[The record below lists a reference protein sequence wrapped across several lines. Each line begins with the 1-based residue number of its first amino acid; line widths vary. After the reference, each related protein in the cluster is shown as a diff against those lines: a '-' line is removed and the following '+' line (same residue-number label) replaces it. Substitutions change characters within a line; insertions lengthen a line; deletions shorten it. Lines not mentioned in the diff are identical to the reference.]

1 MQSKNMNNYSYYLL
15 AFAAQRTPLMSPPL
29 SPRKAPRQA
38 RAQVTR
44 DAILEAAT
52 HIIAAGGLAAFNT
65 NAVAE
70 RAGVSIGSLYQYFPN
85 KDALMVA
92 LIERAQGEQLARVQ
106 AAAAAMA
113 DVDLVTTVRMLVR
126 AAQHHHRENSL
137 LASAIDH
144 EEARL
149 PIAEMLDGFLAQ
161 GGEALRSLLMQ
172 KLGPDTTLDI
182 NRAVRTLPAL
192 ARAVGDAWA
201 NLNPPQLDIAEEEAV
216 RAVLGYLGSGPINY
230 TIEV

>member
-1 MQSKNMNNYSYYLL
+1 
-15 AFAAQRTPLMSPPL
+15 MSVPL

-38 RAQVTR
+38 RARFTH

-52 HIIAAGGLAAFNT
+52 HIIAQGGLAAFNT

-92 LIERAQGEQLARVQ
+92 LIQRQQTRQFDVL
-106 AAAAAMA
+106 AAAVAGVNG
-113 DVDLVTTVRMLVR
+113 DNLETVIRAVVR
-126 AAQHHHRENSL
+126 AAMQHHHDDSL

-149 PIAEMLDGFLAQ
+149 PIDHILKGYLNRGGALVAALLARFAGEIRPLD
-161 GGEALRSLLMQ
+161 
-172 KLGPDTTLDI
+172 PDH
-182 NRAVRTLPAL
+182 AARTLPAL
-192 ARAVGDAWA
+192 VRAVIDAWA
-201 NLNPPQLDIAEEEAV
+201 NLSPPQLDVAENEAV
-216 RAVLGYLGSGPINY
+216 RAVLGHLR
-230 TIEV
+230 

>member
-1 MQSKNMNNYSYYLL
+1 
-15 AFAAQRTPLMSPPL
+15 MSPPL
-29 SPRKAPRQA
+29 LPRKSPRQA

-44 DAILEAAT
+44 GAIVEAAA
-52 HIIAAGGLAAFNT
+52 HIIADGGLVAFNT

-92 LIERAQGEQLARVQ
+92 LIERSQREQLERVK
-106 AAAAAMA
+106 AAAESTGEA
-113 DVDLVTTVRMLVR
+113 DLVTTIRLLVR
-126 AAQHHHRENSL
+126 AAQQHHRENSL

-149 PIAEMLDGFLAQ
+149 PIADMLDGYLAQ
-161 GGEALRSLLMQ
+161 GGEALRSLLLE
-172 KLGPDTTLDI
+172 KLGPGSALDLE
-182 NRAVRTLPAL
+182 RAVRTLPAL

-201 NLNPPQLDIAEEEAV
+201 NLSPPQLDVAEEEAV
-216 RAVLGYLGSGPINY
+216 RAVLGYLQISLAQP
-230 TIEV
+230 